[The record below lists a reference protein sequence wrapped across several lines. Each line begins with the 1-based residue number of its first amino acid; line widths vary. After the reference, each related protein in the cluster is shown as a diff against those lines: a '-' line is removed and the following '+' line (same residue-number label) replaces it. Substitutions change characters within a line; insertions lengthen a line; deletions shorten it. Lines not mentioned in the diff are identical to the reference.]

1 MASWEEL
8 VELDDV
14 QRRTVVGGAE
24 RLERAAECLDIERL
38 IRQSGVDPASNL
50 PKDITL
56 ITFNVSLKYVCHLPK
71 DITLQSSQGYN
82 VNVGNCVV
90 II

>member
-14 QRRTVVGGAE
+14 QRRTAVGGAE
-24 RLERAAECLDIERL
+24 RLERGAERLDIERL

-56 ITFNVSLKYVCHLPK
+56 
-71 DITLQSSQGYN
+71 QSSQGYN